1 MLKSVSFFYQLAKRD
16 NYMGMRFAPL
26 PLLLL
31 LICLSVPAFAN
42 QYFPNIDEDLSY
54 EYSFSQKYI
63 VAGERVLNINISNN
77 TDNNIKAMEFEI
89 RLKSAFGDVIS
100 DWSIFV
106 DPDLQIPAHTSKSLT
121 LTLTKRSIFGA
132 KLENVL
138 DQAKYIDL
146 RYKRILLD
154 NDALLSQRDLYP
166 ELSYNYGPFKI
177 ELDIINNK
185 KINDPKKYSFFQATY
200 SESSIAYDLSV
211 LKRKDESKRQYFDER
226 RKFDYIDQIVDI
238 FSKDCLILLAKITN
252 ISKEPQEKDWLPSS
266 GYGLEPPVFILV
278 DDKDNQYNQP
288 SLAYTPSGWWRIATG
303 RQVLCPDV
311 TFFIIYVFDK
321 IDGYTPKKLK
331 VYVDEQEYYKT
342 FLLTNAK

>member
-1 MLKSVSFFYQLAKRD
+1 
-16 NYMGMRFAPL
+16 MRRIKVIIVL
-26 PLLLL
+26 TLLL
-31 LICLSVPAFAN
+31 LICVSAFSLAN

-63 VAGERVLNINISNN
+63 IAGERALNITISYN
-77 TDNNIKAMEFEI
+77 TDNNIKAIELDI

-100 DWSIFV
+100 DWSTFT
-106 DPDLQIPAHTSKSLT
+106 DPDLQIPANTSKSLT

-138 DQAKYIDL
+138 DQAKFIDI

-154 NDALLSQRDLYP
+154 NNILLSQRDLYP
-166 ELSYNYGPFKI
+166 ELSYNYRPFKI

-185 KINDPKKYSFFQATY
+185 KINDPKKYSFYQYDQSTSDF
-200 SESSIAYDLSV
+200 SENSIGYNLSV
-211 LKRKDESKRQYFDER
+211 LRKEDESKNIWHDEV
-226 RKFDYIDQIVDI
+226 RKFDSVDQIVNV

-252 ISKEPQEKDWLPSS
+252 ISKEPQEKDWL
-266 GYGLEPPVFILV
+266 YTYYTYIEKRLVFTLV

-288 SLAYTPSGWWRIATG
+288 SPAYTPSGWWKIATG
-303 RQVLCPDV
+303 HQILCPDV
-311 TFFIIYVFDK
+311 TFFLVYVFDK

-331 VYVDEQEYYKT
+331 VYVDKQEYYKI
-342 FLLTNAK
+342 LSLTETN